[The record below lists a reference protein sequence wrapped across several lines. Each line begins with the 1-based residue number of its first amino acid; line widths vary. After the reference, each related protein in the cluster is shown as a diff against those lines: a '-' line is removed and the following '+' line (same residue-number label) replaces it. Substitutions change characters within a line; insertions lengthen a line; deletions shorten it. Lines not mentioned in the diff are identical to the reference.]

1 MPNAA
6 LNSFVSRVR
15 ALLPVLTL
23 LAGASVSAACGG
35 GLAPILTI
43 EHAPVIVPRDQTPTR
58 DMVHDAVVRAMSGRG
73 WNINRDDADGV
84 TGTVVSGSNSATVH
98 VQYDERAY
106 SIHYVDSSP
115 SLKFN
120 GTQIHRKYNDWV
132 DKLSRS
138 IRFYLNGPATWG
150 VQVVVTPPP
159 SAAGP
164 EPAPPTAVAPA
175 TPAPDEAPPPPP
187 PPPPTYPTK

>member
-6 LNSFVSRVR
+6 LNPLISRVR
-15 ALLPVLTL
+15 ALVPVAAL
-23 LAGASVSAACGG
+23 LACASVSAACGG
-35 GLAPILTI
+35 GLVPILTI
-43 EHAPVIVPRDQTPTR
+43 DHAPVIVPRDKTPTR

-73 WNINRDDADGV
+73 WNINKDDADGV
-84 TGTVVSGSNSATVH
+84 TGTVVSGSNSAVVQ

-120 GTQIHRKYNDWV
+120 GAQIHRKYNDWV
-132 DKLSRS
+132 DRLSRS
-138 IRFYLNGPATWG
+138 IRFYLNGPASWG
-150 VQVVVTPPP
+150 VQVVLTPPP
-159 SAAGP
+159 TAAP
-164 EPAPPTAVAPA
+164 EQPASPAPVAPA
-175 TPAPDEAPPPPP
+175 TPAPDDAPPPP